1 MKKKR
6 VISVLVATA
15 LTVSMIAGCGGGSE
29 KTTEKKESTFKGSG
43 EVNRFGWEKPEE
55 TLKIDVLDA
64 SGYYAP
70 LEAQKE
76 GEKNS
81 LKYLKDEFNVE
92 INVEHVSGD
101 GKEALNLA
109 LASGDYPDVITYVPF
124 SMVEKFAK
132 MGKAVELTSYMDTVG
147 TDIKKSMGEHY
158 DLFLDDKEK
167 LYYVPTMRGAITELP
182 DRCAHIRYD
191 EWKAIGSPEI
201 KTPEDYYNALN
212 AILEKFPKTP
222 NGEDRYALSFYS
234 DSGHYTDPVVLSGFW
249 GLKSGYKIDDDGN
262 FTHWAFTD
270 EGKEMTKYF
279 NQYHLDGTL
288 DPDSFANNYEQWQTK
303 FSNER
308 VVGCV
313 GEWWITYQSGH
324 EIWQAEDPN
333 LPEDKRFVQIGFK
346 DEDAESA
353 NLSGKNFLGSYCTII
368 TDKAEDPEAIMR
380 FMNFQAT
387 DMGTAL
393 TGWGI
398 PNGTPIGDTGEEVK
412 FWNIDE
418 EGNWEV
424 DPEAK
429 EQILAEKW
437 SYDNAYYE
445 EGMPWLFVN
454 QSRWEDGVHDL
465 WPNQM
470 WYDENKWKSM
480 MMENLDG
487 TIYDSS
493 ALTLRE
499 KTDEQKIAEQSV
511 TDAWKANWGD
521 AVMADNDKEFEAAW
535 KKLQDSLTSAGVD
548 TLEQAMSDNY
558 KKNMEK
564 METK

>member
-15 LTVSMIAGCGGGSE
+15 LTASMLAGCGGSE
-29 KTTEKKESTFKGSG
+29 KAPEKKESSFKGSG

-55 TLKIDVLDA
+55 TLKIDILDA

-101 GKEALNLA
+101 GNEALNLA

-124 SMVEKFAK
+124 SMVEKFSK

-147 TDIKKSMGEHY
+147 KDIKKSMGEHY
-158 DLFLDDKEK
+158 NLFLDDKEK
-167 LYYVPTMRGAITELP
+167 LYYVPTMMGAITELP

-222 NGEDRYALSFYS
+222 SGEDRYALSFYS
-234 DSGHYTDPVVLSGFW
+234 DSGHYTDPAVLSGFW

-308 VVGCV
+308 IVGCV

-324 EIWQAEDPN
+324 EIWQSEDPN

-346 DEDAESA
+346 DEDAETA

-437 SYDNAYYE
+437 SYENAYYE

-493 ALTLRE
+493 ALTLRV
-499 KTDEQKIAEQSV
+499 KTDEQKIAEQGV

-521 AVMADNDKEFEAAW
+521 AVMADNEKEFEAAW

-564 METK
+564 MEAK